1 MVFRSYV
8 DNIYTRDLQGIF
20 AGMYIL
26 VNKNVI
32 YVGQLII
39 AICPV
44 YIYIYEPG
52 PRTPT
57 PTPLPPQWYPPHS

>member
-44 YIYIYEPG
+44 YIYI
-52 PRTPT
+52 
-57 PTPLPPQWYPPHS
+57 